1 MRYISHRG
9 NIDGRIEDVE
19 NHPNYIYDTIVKGYD
34 AEIDV
39 WYVDGKLWLGH
50 DEPQYEIELDWLVK
64 QSPFLWIH
72 CKNTP
77 ALTYFSEYNIGNDTF
92 NFFWHEEDTATLTSK
107 GYIWAYPGKQPID
120 GSIAVMPEIHNDD
133 ISKCWGICSDYVKKY
148 KDEEGQIG

>member
-1 MRYISHRG
+1 MKYISHRG
-9 NIDGRIEDVE
+9 NINGRIDDAE
-19 NHPNYIYDTIVKGYD
+19 NHPHYVYDTIVMGYD
-34 AEIDV
+34 VEIDV

-50 DEPQYEIELDWLVK
+50 DEPQYEVELDWLVK

-72 CKNTP
+72 CKNTE
-77 ALTYFSEYNIGNDTF
+77 ALSYFSQYNIGNDTF

-107 GYIWAYPGKQPID
+107 GYIWAYPGKQPIE

-133 ISKCWGICSDYVKKY
+133 TIGCWGICSDYVKKY